1 MNESELY
8 NEHYNNFGKMNIL
21 DNKVMKDKLYDISNM
36 VVEDREM
43 LNILKMATKVS
54 KVDTTVLILG
64 ETGVGKE
71 GIAKYIHCNSNR
83 KNNPF
88 ITINC
93 GAIPENLIE
102 SELFGYES
110 GAFTGA
116 NKGGKMG
123 LFQLAHG
130 GTIFLDE
137 VGELPLEVQVKLLRV
152 LQEHQIERVG
162 SINSIKVDLRV
173 VAATNK
179 NLIELIEKNKFRED
193 LYYRLSVFPIEI
205 PPLRER
211 KDDIVPLINYFLKD
225 INDQYGFVSSFSEE
239 AIKCLCEY
247 SWPGNVRE
255 LRNIIERSIVMNGNT
270 IIQRK
275 DLPECINGFEVEQE
289 FIFGINNFSIKGCS
303 LKEFTQKIEFE
314 IIEDA
319 VERYGNIRM
328 AAKALGIDPSTLIR
342 KRNKNIKRHDE

>member
-1 MNESELY
+1 MCN
-8 NEHYNNFGKMNIL
+8 MNIYN
-21 DNKVMKDKLYDISNM
+21 DTYKESKKINNNMKKKLYEISNM
-36 VVEDREM
+36 VIEDKEM
-43 LNILKMATKVS
+43 VNILKMATKVS

-83 KNNPF
+83 KNKPF
-88 ITINC
+88 VIINC

-116 NKGGKMG
+116 SKCGKIG
-123 LFQLAHG
+123 LFELAHG

-137 VGELPLEVQVKLLRV
+137 VGELPLDVQVKLLRV
-152 LQEHQIERVG
+152 LQEHKIEKVG
-162 SINSIKVDLRV
+162 SVNSIDVDLRV

-179 NLIELIEKNKFRED
+179 NLKELIEKNQFRED

-211 KDDIVPLINYFLKD
+211 KDDIAPLINYFLED
-225 INDQYGFVSSFSEE
+225 INNQYGFTSSFSEE
-239 AIKCLCEY
+239 AIQCLYEY

-255 LRNIIERSIVMNGNT
+255 LRNVIERSIVMNGSCE
-270 IIQRK
+270 IQRK
-275 DLPECINGFEVEQE
+275 DLPECVNECEVEQE

-314 IIEDA
+314 VIEDA
-319 VERYGNIRM
+319 VERYGNIKM
-328 AAKALGIDPSTLIR
+328 AAKALGIDSSTLIR
-342 KRNKNIKRHDE
+342 KRNKSIKGHDA